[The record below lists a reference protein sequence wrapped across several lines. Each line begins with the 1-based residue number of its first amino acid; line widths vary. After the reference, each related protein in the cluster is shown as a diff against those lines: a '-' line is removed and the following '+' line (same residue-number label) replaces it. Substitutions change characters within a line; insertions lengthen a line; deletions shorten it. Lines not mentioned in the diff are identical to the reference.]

1 MRDITIQHGF
11 TGLLYEDGAFVRL
24 LGPGRHR
31 FPRRWFGTLD
41 RRISTVDLRERS
53 VTIKGQEITTADKVA
68 IRVSILVYF
77 KVQDPAAAVHNVSSY
92 EERIYED
99 VQLAARRYLAS
110 KNIEAILN
118 DRNGI
123 SDAVRA
129 DVTGTALGYGIEI
142 RRADVKDLVFPGN
155 LREIMNQVLETERRA
170 EAKVIEAKKDAE
182 VAKLRSHA
190 EGEAAMAKL
199 TTEREQA
206 LLRAQAEQ
214 DTAKLR
220 LDIERQQAEL
230 MRQHPEMLAL
240 RRLEVF
246 RELAKSG
253 AKLEFR
259 IGGSEF
265 ESVLVDKRG

>member
-1 MRDITIQHGF
+1 MRDITIQHGS
-11 TGLLYEDGAFVRL
+11 TGLLYEDGAFLRL
-24 LGPGRHR
+24 LAPGRHC
-31 FPRRWFGTLD
+31 FPRRWFRAVD
-41 RRISTVDLRERS
+41 RRITLVDLRERS

-77 KVQDPAAAVHNVSSY
+77 KIHDPAAAVHNVSSY

-129 DVTGTALGYGIEI
+129 DITGTASGYGIEI

-182 VAKLRSHA
+182 VAKLRSQA
-190 EGEAAMAKL
+190 EGDAAMAKL
-199 TTEREQA
+199 QMEREQA
-206 LLRAQAEQ
+206 VLRAQAEQ
-214 DTAKLR
+214 ETAKLR
-220 LDIERQQAEL
+220 LEIERQQAEL

-246 RELAKSG
+246 REMSKAG

-265 ESVLVDKRG
+265 EDVLVDKRR